1 MAYER
6 KTKDVYEIQGY
17 YGIENGWEYLCEEE
31 TYTAAMATLK
41 LYNENEMDIQHRIKK
56 RRVKIR

>member
-31 TYTAAMATLK
+31 TYTAARATLK

-56 RRVKIR
+56 RRVNIG